1 MKTKRITKKA
11 GKAAAS
17 KKTPVRKVAKK
28 AMPVKSAPKRAT
40 KPTDLSQRLPEPGST
55 FTRTYKGRDLT
66 IKVIEGGAFEYQGT
80 SYSSL
85 SSLARKITNYSVSG
99 PLFFRVVERKPAKA
113 TGK

>member
-1 MKTKRITKKA
+1 MTTKRITKKA
-11 GKAAAS
+11 GKTAAS
-17 KKTPVRKVAKK
+17 KKSPVRKVSKK
-28 AMPVKSAPKRAT
+28 VAPMKAAPKRAT

-55 FTRTYKGRDLT
+55 FTRRYKGKDLT
-66 IKVIEGGAFEYQGT
+66 IKVLEGGAFEFDGT
-80 SYSSL
+80 RYSSL